1 MKGLLLTGLLMTG
14 TCMLLSAAAVDARGW
29 RSDMVLAQA
38 QGHPKSGGPGPGQGQ
53 FQRGDPGRQQ
63 QQGQG
68 GQNQREQG
76 RLTQEE
82 RQGLHRDLDRAN
94 REIYRR

>member
-1 MKGLLLTGLLMTG
+1 VKALLLVIGSCVLL
-14 TCMLLSAAAVDARGW
+14 AAPAVDARDWGGL
-29 RSDMVLAQA
+29 MTAQA
-38 QGHPKSGGPGPGQGQ
+38 QGQPKRGGPGPGKGQ
-53 FQRGDPGRQQ
+53 FQRGGQQQRQQ
-63 QQGQG
+63 QG
-68 GQNQREQG
+68 GQNQHEQG

>member
-1 MKGLLLTGLLMTG
+1 MKGLLLTGLLMMG
-14 TCMLLSAAAVDARGW
+14 TCVLLSAAAADARGW
-29 RSDMVLAQA
+29 QSDMILAQA
-38 QGHPKSGGPGPGQGQ
+38 QGHPKRGGPPPGQGQ
-53 FQRGDPGRQQ
+53 FQRGNPGRQQ
-63 QQGQG
+63 QGQQG

>member
-1 MKGLLLTGLLMTG
+1 MKGLFVTIG
-14 TCMLLSAAAVDARGW
+14 TCLLLAAAGADARGW
-29 RSDMVLAQA
+29 RSDMILAQA
-38 QGHPKSGGPGPGQGQ
+38 QGNPHSKRGGAGQDR
-53 FQRGDPGRQQ
+53 FQRGDPGRQ

>member
-1 MKGLLLTGLLMTG
+1 MKGLLPTIGI
-14 TCMLLSAAAVDARGW
+14 CMLLATAAADARGW
-29 RSDMVLAQA
+29 RSDNMVLAQA
-38 QGHPKSGGPGPGQGQ
+38 QGPHSKKGGPGPGQGQ
-53 FQRGDPGRQQ
+53 FQRGDPGRQ

-94 REIYRR
+94 REIYRRR

>member
-1 MKGLLLTGLLMTG
+1 MKGLLLTIG
-14 TCMLLSAAAVDARGW
+14 TCVLLSAAAVDARGW
-29 RSDMVLAQA
+29 RSDMILAQA
-38 QGHPKSGGPGPGQGQ
+38 QGHPKRGGPGPAPGQGQ
-53 FQRGDPGRQQ
+53 FQRGDPGRQH